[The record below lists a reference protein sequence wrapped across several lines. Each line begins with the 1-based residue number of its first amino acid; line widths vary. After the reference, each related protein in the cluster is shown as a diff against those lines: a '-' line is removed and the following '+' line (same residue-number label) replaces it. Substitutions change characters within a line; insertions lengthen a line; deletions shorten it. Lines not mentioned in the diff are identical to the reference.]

1 MGTWRLVAMMVLI
14 LAALATTAKA
24 QPVECKIQYYFA
36 DKDGNLLTPQIIS
49 GSVIG
54 PTGAVASVELKANDP
69 AAALMASYMTFPIFN
84 TAPDGTTVTSKLY
97 KDSELRAAIRNPD
110 GTCSGPPK
118 ITSTPVT
125 LAGNSQ
131 MVYRYV
137 MQPSTI
143 LAPQTCQWALYHLV
157 QYVTFPDGSIA
168 WPTFSNTWI
177 PANDPSNSLC
187 PNSPVAFGVMS
198 FQLRW
203 CLCVPPDAPV
213 ASDPPPPPLPPSPQP
228 PSPPPPSP
236 EPPPS
241 PSPPMPPSLPPPSPP
256 SPSPPLPPSPSPPSP
271 PSPSPP
277 SPQPPEPPSP
287 SPPLQPSPLPPS
299 PPSPPSPSPPL
310 PPSPLPP
317 SPPSPSPPLPP
328 SPLPP
333 SPPSPSPPLPPS
345 PLPPSPP
352 SPSPPLPPSPLPPSP
367 PSPPPPEPPSPLP
380 PSPPPSPEPP
390 SPLPP
395 SPPPSPNSPRPPS
408 PPPMPPSP
416 PP

>member
-1 MGTWRLVAMMVLI
+1 MATRYVMTAVM
-14 LAALATTAKA
+14 LAFTLAGQATGAI
-24 QPVECKIQYYFA
+24 ECKIQYYFA
-36 DKDGNLLTPQIIS
+36 DKDGNELNPQIIS

-69 AAALMASYMTFPIFN
+69 AAALMASYMTFPIFS

-187 PNSPVAFGVMS
+187 PDSPVAFGVMS

-213 ASDPPPPPLPPSPQP
+213 ASDPPPPPPLPPSPQP
-228 PSPPPPSP
+228 PSPEPPSP
-236 EPPPS
+236 EPPSPPSPPMPPSPSPPPPPS
-241 PSPPMPPSLPPPSPP
+241 PSPPLPPSPPPPSPP
-256 SPSPPLPPSPSPPSP
+256 SPSPPLPPSPP
-271 PSPSPP
+271 
-277 SPQPPEPPSP
+277 
-287 SPPLQPSPLPPS
+287 

-310 PPSPLPP
+310 PPSPPP
-317 SPPSPSPPLPP
+317 PAPPSPSPPPPP

-333 SPPSPSPPLPPS
+333 SPPSPPPPLPPS
-345 PLPPSPP
+345 
-352 SPSPPLPPSPLPPSP
+352 PLPPSPLPPSP
-367 PSPPPPEPPSPLP
+367 PSPPP
-380 PSPPPSPEPP
+380 PEPP